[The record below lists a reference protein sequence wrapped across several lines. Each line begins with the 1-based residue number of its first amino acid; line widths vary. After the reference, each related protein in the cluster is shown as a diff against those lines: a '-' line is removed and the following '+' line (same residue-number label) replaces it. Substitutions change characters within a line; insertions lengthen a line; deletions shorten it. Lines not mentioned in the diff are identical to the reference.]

1 MDAAEWVGRL
11 ESEIGRELGQA
22 VTLAAGGEGPQ
33 AGSEAGIVLE
43 VPEARLT
50 LAAEMEGL
58 TGLMVEAR
66 LIERE
71 QADAETVRELWAGI
85 LSSVAAR
92 LGGRTG
98 AGTAVSAGMPCT
110 LRLGTA
116 GVRMSLR
123 VESAVRASA
132 ADPRPLAE
140 KEVLPGRSERGSA
153 GSGETS
159 NYDLLFELELDA
171 VVRFGSRELELRE
184 VLELGPGDVVELDRQ
199 LTDPVDLIVGDKI
212 VARGEVVLVNGNF
225 GLRVTEVA
233 EPRRR
238 LESIRCLG

>member
-22 VTLAAGGEGPQ
+22 VMLVAGGEGPQ
-33 AGSEAGIVLE
+33 PGGEMAVVLE

-50 LAAEMEGL
+50 LAAGMEGL
-58 TGLMVEAR
+58 TALMIEAR

-71 QADAETVRELWAGI
+71 QADVEAVRELWAGI

-92 LGGRTG
+92 LGGRSAEG
-98 AGTAVSAGMPCT
+98 AAGAEGVPCT
-110 LRLGTA
+110 LRLGA
-116 GVRMSLR
+116 ASVGMSLR
-123 VESAVRASA
+123 VEAAARAA
-132 ADPRPLAE
+132 AAEPRQRPE
-140 KEVLPGRSERGSA
+140 QEVLPGRSERGA
-153 GSGETS
+153 APGETS

-171 VVRFGSRELELRE
+171 VVRFGSRDLELRE